1 MLSSNTNEILNQL
14 LTSLHEKFNDDL
26 QLSRESSSFVFESVE
41 ECNIHLNKIDL
52 KRGTSFIETWL
63 KNKKATIN
71 PQNNNDTYCFMYAIT
86 IAFFHEALG
95 KNPGR
100 ISKKLSQFADVFN
113 WHDIDF
119 PATYDDYVTFET
131 LNDVAALSILYV
143 PLNKVNICPEY
154 ISKHHF
160 DKKNQVVL

>member
-71 PQNNNDTYCFMYAIT
+71 PQNNNDTCCFMYAIS
-86 IAFFHEALG
+86 L
-95 KNPGR
+95 
-100 ISKKLSQFADVFN
+100 
-113 WHDIDF
+113 
-119 PATYDDYVTFET
+119 
-131 LNDVAALSILYV
+131 
-143 PLNKVNICPEY
+143 
-154 ISKHHF
+154 
-160 DKKNQVVL
+160 